1 MYAVIVG
8 GGKVGYY
15 LAKALVYEGHEVLVL
30 ENEASRARVINE
42 ELGAVTMRGNGC
54 DLRAL
59 EAAGVARADVLVA
72 ATGDDEIN
80 LIACQIAKARFQ
92 VPRTIARIN
101 NPKNETI
108 FKKLGVDA
116 TVSTT
121 DAILT
126 QIQAQLPAES
136 LVHLLS
142 MRSVGV
148 EIVELKVPHDSP
160 ALMKSL
166 KVLALPQDSVVAL
179 LIRKGE
185 GRVPSGSTVLE
196 ADDELVVVTSLR
208 SEGQVRRMIM
218 GGNRAEIAV

>member
-30 ENEASRARVINE
+30 DQDADRAHIINE
-42 ELGAVTMRGNGC
+42 ELGAITILGDGC
-54 DLRAL
+54 ELISL
-59 EAAGVARADVLVA
+59 EEAGVSRADVLVA

-80 LIACQIAKARFQ
+80 LIACQIARARFN

-101 NPKNETI
+101 NPKNEAI

-126 QIQAQLPAES
+126 RIQEELPAQS
-136 LVHLLS
+136 LVHLGS
-142 MRSVGV
+142 MRGVGV
-148 EIVELKVPHDSP
+148 EFIDLKIHANSP
-160 ALMKSL
+160 STHKAVRDLR
-166 KVLALPQDSVVAL
+166 LPDDAVIAL

-185 GRVPSGSTVLE
+185 SKVPSAATMLE
-196 ADDELVVVTSLR
+196 PEDELVIATSLR
-208 SEGQVRRMIM
+208 SEAQVRKLLL
-218 GGNRAEIAV
+218 GE

>member
-30 ENEASRARVINE
+30 DQDAVRAHIINE
-42 ELGAVTMRGNGC
+42 ELGAITIHGDGC
-54 DLRAL
+54 ELIAL
-59 EAAGVARADVLVA
+59 EEAGVSRADVLIA

-80 LIACQIAKARFQ
+80 LIACQIARARFN

-101 NPKNETI
+101 NPKNEAI

-126 QIQAQLPAES
+126 RIQEELPAES
-136 LVHLLS
+136 LVHLGS
-142 MRSVGV
+142 MRGVGV
-148 EIVELKVPHDSP
+148 EFIDLKIHANSP
-160 ALMKSL
+160 SIHKALRDL
-166 KVLALPQDSVVAL
+166 RLPDDAVIAL

-185 GRVPSGSTVLE
+185 SKVPSASTTLE
-196 ADDELVVVTSLR
+196 PEDELVIATALR
-208 SEGQVRRMIM
+208 SEALVRKLLL
-218 GGNRAEIAV
+218 GE

>member
-1 MYAVIVG
+1 MYTVIVG

-30 ENEASRARVINE
+30 EKDADRSKIINE
-42 ELGAVTMRGNGC
+42 ELGAITIRGNGC
-54 DLRAL
+54 ELNVL
-59 EAAGVARADVLVA
+59 EEAGVSRADVLVA

-80 LIACQIAKARFQ
+80 LIACQIAKTRFN

-101 NPKNETI
+101 NPKNEAI

-126 QIQAQLPAES
+126 RIQEELPAES
-136 LVHLLS
+136 LVHLAS
-142 MRSVGV
+142 MRGVGV
-148 EIVELKVPHDSP
+148 EIIELKVHADSP
-160 ALMKSL
+160 SVRKNLRELSL
-166 KVLALPQDSVVAL
+166 PDDAVIAL

-185 GRVPSGSTVLE
+185 SKVPSAGTVLE
-196 ADDELVVVTSLR
+196 PDDELVIATALR
-208 SEGQVRRMIM
+208 SEDRVRKVIL
-218 GGNRAEIAV
+218 GE

>member
-30 ENEASRARVINE
+30 DQDAERAQIINE
-42 ELGAVTMRGNGC
+42 ELGAITINGDGC
-54 DLRAL
+54 ELNSL
-59 EAAGVARADVLVA
+59 EEAGVSRADVLIA

-80 LIACQIAKARFQ
+80 LIACQIARARFN

-101 NPKNETI
+101 NPKNEAI

-126 QIQAQLPAES
+126 RIQEELPAES
-136 LVHLLS
+136 LVHLGS
-142 MRSVGV
+142 MRGVGV
-148 EIVELKVPHDSP
+148 EFIELKIHANSP
-160 ALMKSL
+160 SAR
-166 KVLALPQDSVVAL
+166 KVLRDLKLPDDAVIAL

-185 GRVPSGSTVLE
+185 SKVPSAATILE
-196 ADDELVVVTSLR
+196 PEDELVIATALR
-208 SEGQVRRMIM
+208 SEAQVRKILL
-218 GGNRAEIAV
+218 GE

>member
-30 ENEASRARVINE
+30 DRDAERAQIINE
-42 ELGAVTMRGNGC
+42 ELGEITINGDGC
-54 DLRAL
+54 ELNSL
-59 EAAGVARADVLVA
+59 EEAGVSRADVLIA

-80 LIACQIAKARFQ
+80 LIACQIARARFS

-101 NPKNETI
+101 NPKNEAI

-126 QIQAQLPAES
+126 RIQEELPAES
-136 LVHLLS
+136 LVHLGS

-148 EIVELKVPHDSP
+148 EFIELKIRANSP
-160 ALMKSL
+160 SVHHALRDL
-166 KVLALPQDSVVAL
+166 KLPDDAVIAL

-185 GRVPSGSTVLE
+185 SKVPSAATTLE
-196 ADDELVVVTSLR
+196 PDDELVIATSLR
-208 SEGQVRRMIM
+208 SEALVRKLLI
-218 GGNRAEIAV
+218 GE

>member
-30 ENEASRARVINE
+30 EQEPNRAKVINE
-42 ELGAVTMRGNGC
+42 ELGAVTVRGDGC
-54 DLRAL
+54 DIVAL
-59 EAAGVARADVLVA
+59 ESAGVARADVVIA

-80 LIACQIAKARFQ
+80 LVACQIAKARFK

-101 NPKNETI
+101 NPKNEAI

-126 QIQAQLPAES
+126 RIQEELPSAS
-136 LVHLLS
+136 LVHLSSL
-142 MRSVGV
+142 RGVGAEV
-148 EIVELKVPHDSP
+148 IELKVGDSAPGVGQTLRDLQLP
-160 ALMKSL
+160 AD
-166 KVLALPQDSVVAL
+166 AVVAM
-179 LIRKGE
+179 LIRRGE
-185 GRVPSGSTVLE
+185 AIVPNAGTLLE
-196 ADDELVVVTSLR
+196 ADDELVVVTTLR
-208 SEGQVRRMIM
+208 SEERVRHLIS
-218 GGNRAEIAV
+218 GA

>member
-30 ENEASRARVINE
+30 ETNPARVKIINE

-54 DLRAL
+54 EVAVL
-59 EAAGVARADVLVA
+59 EEAGISRADVLIA

-80 LIACQIAKARFQ
+80 LIACQISKARFN

-126 QIQAQLPAES
+126 RIQEELPAAS
-136 LVHLLS
+136 LVHLGS
-142 MRSVGV
+142 MRGAGV
-148 EIVELKVPHDSP
+148 EFIELTVRPDSP
-160 ALMKSL
+160 CVRMNLRE
-166 KVLALPQDSVVAL
+166 LALPDDAVIAL
-179 LIRKGE
+179 LIRNGE
-185 GRVPSGSTVLE
+185 SKVPTAATVLE
-196 ADDELVVVTSLR
+196 PGDELVVATSLR
-208 SEGQVRRMIM
+208 SEAQVRKQIL
-218 GGNRAEIAV
+218 GE

>member
-1 MYAVIVG
+1 MYVVIVG

-15 LAKALVYEGHEVLVL
+15 LAKALVYERHEVLVL
-30 ENEASRARVINE
+30 EKDGNRAKIINE
-42 ELGAVTMRGNGC
+42 ELGAITVCGNGC
-54 DLRAL
+54 
-59 EAAGVARADVLVA
+59 EIPVMEEAGVARADVLIA

-80 LIACQIAKARFQ
+80 LIACQMAKARFK

-101 NPKNETI
+101 NPKNEPI

-148 EIVELKVPHDSP
+148 EIIELKVPSDSP
-160 ALMKSL
+160 ALKKSL
-166 KVLALPQDSVVAL
+166 KSLQLPEDSVIAL
-179 LIRKGE
+179 LIRRGE
-185 GRVPSGSTVLE
+185 SQVPGPSTVFDP
-196 ADDELVVVTSLR
+196 DDELVVVTSLR
-208 SEGQVRRMIM
+208 SEERVRQSIM
-218 GGNRAEIAV
+218 GE

>member
-30 ENEASRARVINE
+30 EREPNRAKVINE
-42 ELGAVTMRGNGC
+42 ELGAVTVRGDGC
-54 DLRAL
+54 DIVAL
-59 EAAGVARADVLVA
+59 ESAGVARADVVIA

-80 LIACQIAKARFQ
+80 LVASQIAKARFK

-101 NPKNETI
+101 NPKNEAI

-126 QIQAQLPAES
+126 RIQEELPSAS
-136 LVHLLS
+136 LVHLSSL
-142 MRSVGV
+142 RGVGAEV
-148 EIVELKVPHDSP
+148 IELKVGDNAPGAGQTLRDLQLP
-160 ALMKSL
+160 AD
-166 KVLALPQDSVVAL
+166 AVVAMV
-179 LIRKGE
+179 IRRGE
-185 GRVPSGSTVLE
+185 AIVPNAGTLLE
-196 ADDELVVVTSLR
+196 ADDELVVVTTLR
-208 SEGQVRRMIM
+208 SEQRVRNIIS
-218 GGNRAEIAV
+218 GA

>member
-1 MYAVIVG
+1 MYTIIVG

-30 ENEASRARVINE
+30 ENDPARSKIINE
-42 ELGAVTMRGNGC
+42 ELGAITIQGDGC
-54 DLRAL
+54 ELTVL
-59 EAAGVARADVLVA
+59 EEAGVSRADVLVA

-80 LIACQIAKARFQ
+80 LVSCQIAKARFN

-101 NPKNETI
+101 NPKNEAI

-126 QIQAQLPAES
+126 RIQEELPAAS
-136 LVHLLS
+136 LVHLGS
-142 MRSVGV
+142 MRGMGV
-148 EIVELKVPHDSP
+148 EFIELKVMADSP
-160 ALMKSL
+160 AAKKNLRE
-166 KVLALPQDSVVAL
+166 LALPDDAVVAL

-185 GRVPSGSTVLE
+185 SKVPSANTVLQ
-196 ADDELVVVTSLR
+196 ADDELVIATSLR
-208 SEGQVRRMIM
+208 SESKVRQLIL
-218 GGNRAEIAV
+218 GE

>member
-30 ENEASRARVINE
+30 EQEPNRAKVINE
-42 ELGAVTMRGNGC
+42 ELGAVTVRGDGC
-54 DLRAL
+54 DIGAL
-59 EAAGVARADVLVA
+59 ENAGVARADVLIA

-80 LIACQIAKARFQ
+80 LVASQIAKARFK

-101 NPKNETI
+101 NPKNEAI

-126 QIQAQLPAES
+126 RIQEELPSAS
-136 LVHLLS
+136 LVHLSSL
-142 MRSVGV
+142 RGVGAEV
-148 EIVELKVPHDSP
+148 IELKVADGAPGAGQTLRDLQLP
-160 ALMKSL
+160 ADAVIAM
-166 KVLALPQDSVVAL
+166 VIRRGEAIVPNAATL
-179 LIRKGE
+179 LE
-185 GRVPSGSTVLE
+185 P
-196 ADDELVVVTSLR
+196 DDELVVVTTLR
-208 SEGQVRRMIM
+208 SEERVRHLIS
-218 GGNRAEIAV
+218 GA

>member
-1 MYAVIVG
+1 MYTVIVG

-30 ENEASRARVINE
+30 EKDAARSKIIME
-42 ELGAVTMRGNGC
+42 ELGAITIRGNGC
-54 DLRAL
+54 ELNVL
-59 EAAGVARADVLVA
+59 EEAGVSRADVLVA

-80 LIACQIAKARFQ
+80 LISCQIAKARFS

-101 NPKNETI
+101 NPKNEAI

-126 QIQAQLPAES
+126 RIQEELPAES
-136 LVHLLS
+136 LVHLGS
-142 MRSVGV
+142 MRGVGV
-148 EIVELKVPHDSP
+148 EFIELKVHADSP
-160 ALMKSL
+160 SVRKNLRELSL
-166 KVLALPQDSVVAL
+166 PDDAVIAL

-185 GRVPSGSTVLE
+185 SKVPSAATVLE
-196 ADDELVVVTSLR
+196 PDDELVIATALR
-208 SEGQVRRMIM
+208 SESKVRQLIL
-218 GGNRAEIAV
+218 GE

>member
-1 MYAVIVG
+1 MSMYAVIVG

-30 ENEASRARVINE
+30 EKDAARAKIISE
-42 ELGAVTMRGNGC
+42 ELGAVTIRANGC
-54 DLRAL
+54 ELDAL
-59 EAAGVARADVLVA
+59 EDAGVARADVLIA

-80 LIACQIAKARFQ
+80 LIACQIAKARFN

-108 FKKLGVDA
+108 FKKLKVDV

-126 QIQAQLPAES
+126 RIQEELPSES

-142 MRSVGV
+142 MRGVGV
-148 EIVELKVPHDSP
+148 EIIELKVPADAPGARKPLSE
-160 ALMKSL
+160 LR
-166 KVLALPQDSVVAL
+166 LPDDAVIAL

-185 GRVPSGSTVLE
+185 ARVPNASTALQP
-196 ADDELVVVTSLR
+196 DDELVIVTSLR
-208 SEGQVRRMIM
+208 SETRVRTAII
-218 GGNRAEIAV
+218 GA